1 MLLPRAGQR
10 VPGDQAVSAGHG
22 CSKRPGLP
30 WAELKALLPCAQAW
44 GGSAVR
50 CRLGEVKLAWASA
63 AWGETCTPSLFLLRY
78 CEDFKNR
85 GRTKRALTA
94 TPPQQIPG
102 FGGGVPQL
110 LAQRP
115 PELRLGREAL
125 AAHPRRLLM
134 PPRAAPLRAAG
145 RMGPRGSPAAVASP
159 PLRAGGPCT

>member
-1 MLLPRAGQR
+1 MSPIPGGAASPRGSVPLRRCPQR
-10 VPGDQAVSAGHG
+10 A
-22 CSKRPGLP
+22 
-30 WAELKALLPCAQAW
+30 
-44 GGSAVR
+44 
-50 CRLGEVKLAWASA
+50 
-63 AWGETCTPSLFLLRY
+63 
-78 CEDFKNR
+78 R
-85 GRTKRALTA
+85 GRTATAGTRAGAAGTAAPYRPAPPPVPLESPRSGAPRQVLPSAPAGLTCKPPLSDI
-94 TPPQQIPG
+94 PPQQIPG